1 MKGYLLTLF
10 SKDNSCKCM
19 QTDSN
24 QVALQNAELCNYTCD
39 EQAICGGENAISIY
53 EQGNN
58 PI

>member
-1 MKGYLLTLF
+1 
-10 SKDNSCKCM
+10 M

-24 QVALQNAELCNYTCD
+24 QCTLQNAELCNYTCD

-58 PI
+58 PR